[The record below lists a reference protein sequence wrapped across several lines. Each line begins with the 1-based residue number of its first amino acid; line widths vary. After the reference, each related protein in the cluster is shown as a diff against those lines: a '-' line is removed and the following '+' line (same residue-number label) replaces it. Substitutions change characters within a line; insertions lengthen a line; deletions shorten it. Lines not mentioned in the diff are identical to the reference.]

1 MMPTIDEN
9 MGFDPD
15 DLVGIALGVE
25 DPLYLEQVH
34 YAALRDKVIDES
46 GVDGKLS
53 ELLDKEVNQEA
64 PEDIDMDFSDL
75 MPDDSDTTMDGMD
88 VEDMA
93 DWDYDVE
100 SGEADLDIDL
110 IDMIDDMEDYLDE
123 I

>member
-34 YAALRDKVIDES
+34 YAALRDRVIDES

-75 MPDDSDTTMDGMD
+75 IPDDSDTTMDGMD

>member
-34 YAALRDKVIDES
+34 YAALKDRVIDES

-53 ELLDKEVNQEA
+53 ELIDKEVDQEA

-75 MPDDSDTTMDGMD
+75 MPDDSDATMDGMD